1 MEKTKSKMIFKL
13 HAIDAMIREKEEN
26 LEEYHSNQRYKLDQA
41 SKDDMDN
48 KSYESKTEETIH
60 ELDLLNK
67 NVEVLE
73 KEILAVRNIPRDLEM
88 DHVQFGSLVTTDKL
102 TILVGAAHDN
112 MELDGTTITGI
123 STAAPIYKEMQDLKT
138 GDSFE
143 MNGTKYSIKG
153 IV

>member
-1 MEKTKSKMIFKL
+1 MENTKSKMTFKL
-13 HAIDAMIREKEEN
+13 HTIDAMLREKEEN
-26 LEEYHSNQRYKLDQA
+26 LEEYHSNQRNKLAQTSREDI
-41 SKDDMDN
+41 DN

-67 NVEVLE
+67 NVEALE
-73 KEILAVRNIPRDLEM
+73 KEIIEVRNIPRDLEM
-88 DHVQFGSLVTTDKL
+88 DHVQFGSLVETDSL

-112 MELDGTTITGI
+112 MKVDGTTVTGI
-123 STAAPIYKEMQDLKT
+123 STAAPIYNKMQGLKT